1 MPVAVLLRKLSSHQL
16 RPKPRTELFFLR
28 VDQQA
33 LVYSCIRTSSC
44 TVHDLNLMVTFVI
57 CAGQLSDRGVKLTL
71 RSRFLP
77 SSCFQDLDFTVSC
90 SERSQLWPDD
100 QPRDADGSVCHLT
113 DEGLH
118 NLLQRAKVH
127 QKVMGFYKM
136 SCIISPSA
144 MGPSFHLAIPKLRL
158 ISYNCQTKATMDSH
172 SEEKVTIEML

>member
-1 MPVAVLLRKLSSHQL
+1 
-16 RPKPRTELFFLR
+16 
-28 VDQQA
+28 
-33 LVYSCIRTSSC
+33 
-44 TVHDLNLMVTFVI
+44 MVTFVI
-57 CAGQLSDRGVKLTL
+57 CAGQLSDGGVKLTW

-100 QPRDADGSVCHLT
+100 QPGGADGSVCHLT

-127 QKVMGFYKM
+127 KKVMGLYKM
-136 SCIISPSA
+136 SRIISPSA

-158 ISYNCQTKATMDSH
+158 ISYNSQTKATNG
-172 SEEKVTIEML
+172 